1 MRNGAEATDS
11 AIRLTGHTL
20 MFTKSL
26 RRWFEGNPI
35 ALLLRAETERNR
47 RQIVDEFNH
56 RLFMSLTISPRR
68 LCVADEETSLH
79 GRTDESP
86 AVF

>member
-1 MRNGAEATDS
+1 
-11 AIRLTGHTL
+11 
-20 MFTKSL
+20 MFKKSL
-26 RRWFEGNPI
+26 RRWGAVNFI
-35 ALLLRAETERNR
+35 VLLPLAETERNR

-56 RLFMSLTISPRR
+56 RLFMSLTMLSCR
-68 LCVADEETSLH
+68 LCTADEETSLH